1 MNKPTRI
8 LTTAVAGLLI
18 ASGAGFAAMTASLNA
33 SSTKFD
39 EIASAVGVSIDW
51 DRERLAKCGGD
62 EALGCFRPSAPGV
75 VHLSPDLG
83 DYTRQVLLHEIGHVL
98 QHRLGQP
105 LDECGAD
112 LFAASM
118 GSDEG
123 YHCK

>member
-1 MNKPTRI
+1 MNRPVRI
-8 LTTAVAGLLI
+8 LTTTFAGLLI
-18 ASGAGFAAMTASLNA
+18 AGGAGIAGMTAPFG
-33 SSTKFD
+33 SSSSQFD
-39 EIASAVGVSIDW
+39 AIASAVGVSIDW
-51 DRERLAKCGGD
+51 DQNRLAECGGS

-75 VHLSPDLG
+75 VHVSPDLG
-83 DYTRQVLLHEIGHVL
+83 DYTRQVLLHELGHVL

-112 LFAASM
+112 QFAASM